1 MLPSFEEIFR
11 SAVDCCGVP
20 QVNEESPV
28 DDVPTGCVIVLNDVT
43 TSQSQLHNLSDLET
57 QDTVYQIRL
66 MTWVLKLE
74 LNLLGLT
81 AQCLHSPRNPGAA
94 RLGITSISSNK
105 ANETDTRV
113 EF

>member
-74 LNLLGLT
+74 LNLLGFNGSMPALY
-81 AQCLHSPRNPGAA
+81 PKPGAT
-94 RLGITSISSNK
+94 RLGTTSISSNK
-105 ANETDTRV
+105 ANLTDT
-113 EF
+113 